1 VVDVITA
8 LILTGPWVVALAWV
22 HFRQG
27 LSLGDSISPSMSE
40 SAERRLSVR

>member
-22 HFRQG
+22 LSRHG